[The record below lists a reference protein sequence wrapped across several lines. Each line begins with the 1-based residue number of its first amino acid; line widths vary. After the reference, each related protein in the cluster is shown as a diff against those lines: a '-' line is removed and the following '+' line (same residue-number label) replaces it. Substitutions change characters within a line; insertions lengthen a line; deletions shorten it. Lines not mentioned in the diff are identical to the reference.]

1 MNRLLYRTNLF
12 STSINT
18 LFALRRLNSSVVND
32 PGSPRPRPDLDHGSP
47 RPRPDPDP
55 TSTKSRPRPHKK
67 KEIENKEK
75 KAFFFNFI
83 ERIQKIIEM
92 EKWNYRKFNENL

>member
-1 MNRLLYRTNLF
+1 MLKNIYKIIIIQVNSKIEISDETHIVLLTTPGPLDPDPT
-12 STSINT
+12 STT
-18 LFALRRLNSSVVND
+18 GPL
-32 PGSPRPRPDLDHGSP
+32 
-47 RPRPDPDP
+47 DPDP

-75 KAFFFNFI
+75 KAVFFNFI